1 MNTPRASL
9 IPLEVETA
17 KELQL
22 RVTPPELK
30 FLDTLVG
37 RVYRQSVTVHNLG
50 RSNQKIRF
58 LEPVKPQFKLL
69 LSNVDK
75 ELAPGLQTTAIVE
88 YHPNKNE
95 DTFDQLRIAVGN
107 KAIEVPL
114 VGLIPSCKLEMG
126 TEVNFGTVVANSKVH
141 CKEISIINRGKAP
154 GMFKTEYQG
163 QLPIVIFPT
172 DGVVEPKSSKIV
184 KVDFCADQPRV
195 VNEMA
200 KVSLQ
205 GRPDIFL
212 NIKVHVVEQI
222 IELLNMNDNKKVEC
236 IHFGSTFFGTSKMEH
251 ALLYNNSPELINW
264 VAIIQNDSV
273 GEELGTNI
281 LQRTDVAINN
291 LSYLRQI
298 RNIDITTFI
307 SCVPNEGRL
316 LPYQK
321 TKITFCFSP
330 KLAADSKT
338 DNDPSHRQD
347 YVVFIRFDSVGSK
360 DGFLRDDNS
369 KTIKHDRFQKLE
381 LALTG
386 SGLPVKIQFDSGNV
400 LNFTPCTIGEH
411 SEISFIMENLSKSL
425 PVTYNFRKTANFR
438 IEPKRGNVAER
449 CMQKMTCSFI
459 PHQIGVFK
467 VKQFIEFI
475 GPVPDKNFQSLL
487 LKPFHQI
494 YLVFKSVCKLSTKEV
509 VLKVN
514 PGISP
519 FIINP
524 LGQFVVK
531 DFAKH
536 QEYAPVAMLQS
547 AKTTIH
553 NHRSS
558 KESVKDALIA
568 FPNDRAASIRPGDQD
583 KHFRTIF
590 TKIPRHNYVD
600 PEFAYTDSEILE
612 KKSHEGYY
620 ARYIDY
626 LRYVR
631 LQKQA
636 ERKDVFPY
644 DELDIGLEPALG
656 LKSPSL
662 SVSDIEEDLSLAE
675 CELKPYQLLCTRNM
689 ESKEAMALERKVFK
703 RLKSYPFTPFE
714 KRDCSLIL
722 TPKQIHQVIVGPSVL
737 NFGDICVNSI
747 NTHLLHVVN
756 MLPKY
761 ILLNLDVNLKE
772 LQKTKQFSYV
782 IPPSASTYI
791 SIIFQSPTA
800 GKFWKSFTFRVNNIP
815 GGHLLVR
822 AVVMPVRLELSSD
835 ELVLKPYGFLLKT
848 CFRETVKLHN
858 NQNYLVHFEWIPVNT
873 RRGITFSI
881 RPSKGTVDPYSS
893 LECEVTWLPGF
904 SAPER
909 GEFILHVDEGN
920 TMTLKCVAHRGST
933 KVLFLQPRIIFSN
946 SPQGLT
952 TWKRVVLHNVGQNH
966 AYFKVCTKS
975 LLSIINIIPSEG
987 VIPYGGLSI
996 LTIAYT
1002 PTLAEKFDTIAKV
1015 AIHQA
1020 SSIDL
1025 RIGGTAEVANVEI
1038 KPDRFIF
1045 SGTFIGGT
1053 EIIPFLVKNKG
1064 GARVRVEFNLE
1075 GCKYFAMD
1083 FKDKSEKHTD
1093 PASPDVYFLEL
1104 EKKTSMECGITFSPK
1119 EVTTYEFTFH
1129 VGINFFESS
1138 KLYTQY
1144 HLSKSPMPRIPLIR
1158 PCYVQATGQPIKYT
1172 ANVPLRLNSTPTC
1185 YQMLQLVGEIQLPK
1199 LLFDPSFIFFTPVPL
1214 NVTTVVDVN
1223 ISCKNYYRDTT
1234 IKVMIPRARRLGGDE
1249 EIYPLSVNF
1258 PKGSFIRASL
1268 SGTNNDLFCHVSFKS
1283 SKPVS
1288 FFTSIFFCDDEDN
1301 SRAELRDDAERAAVT
1316 DDDSLAYSAFV
1327 SRKDII
1333 EEIIKPEILD
1343 EADLYTDNRMKKR
1356 VAHRERK
1363 QDFPAFKHTDSKMN
1377 IKISPQLLLAMCRF
1391 LATEVETFSS
1401 PQMSGKILLRLL
1413 KHLNVMQELKY
1424 DEKNKKAPEYYLYH
1438 RNKPV
1443 DYFVLMLQGKVEVD
1457 AGKEGM
1463 KFEANAF
1470 SYYGVMALTA
1480 SPGEN
1485 RLLPR
1490 LCGLNHSDSLS
1501 RSDQID
1507 AIRPTLGSSN
1517 DSSIL
1522 HSFTS
1527 TFLTTQCTPY
1537 RTSSLLTQQY
1547 ENALMHPEGSKLLSL
1562 QRMNTLKLN
1571 RHLQSCMM
1579 GFSIPVIATAEN
1591 CILTIYP
1598 YLAVPLDDK
1607 DIIVR
1612 NDRDPIAVKTIDNV
1626 LLPSATAGL
1635 SSSAPSVCDDVEPEK
1650 RLFIGMD
1657 TTVTKLNLAKSEK
1670 SKKKGKKLMEEEEKN
1685 QKFIPEPGTK
1695 AYDFFQKIVNA
1706 AQSWFSLFG
1715 WPEGPHSL
1723 SIPETIRRDVSK
1735 MQAFASFSLGQKNSK
1750 PYDFLRYT
1758 KTIYDVIFHLSGVM
1772 PDGINSSQSL
1782 PVDYTERV
1790 LQLHMQHS
1798 SVLDFL
1804 RTHGACFAHVI
1815 PEFLFE
1821 PEDYKRWIEI
1831 RHSTN
1836 TLPKYSSI
1844 PEKKR
1849 SFVID
1854 MTEFEAWSKRAW
1866 TDVFLQIYKVLV
1878 LSQVV
1883 PHSITD
1889 LPAIYMQNSPKV
1901 NACFVSSN
1909 LYSNSERILLS
1920 WINTHYENTRR
1931 TIWKNCHKGVPS
1943 ERWIVNF
1950 DKDFADGL
1958 AFATALGAYCPFLI
1972 EPYFE
1977 NMYTQPKNPEQY
1989 FHNCLIIVNSLRE
2002 IDLNM
2007 GIQASDICDPN
2018 PVMILMLCVYMHERL
2033 PTYIPKDLVIFPCT
2047 LHDTVMRQILVTN
2060 PSSKELVYKAAIIGR
2075 DAADFSLSQTG
2086 DIVTIPPRDKIYI
2099 TLKFSSRFLHPA
2111 EASVLFIS
2119 KPKTAVGGTTMV
2131 FALKGEVRKFKP
2143 IEIIKCENPCY
2154 NWKEITVKVKNVFH
2168 IAGDFSIILV
2178 ESSTFISLT
2187 SQLNAPGQL
2196 LIFRNKGNDGI
2207 TSELNTAEDPFHA
2220 PKTLKT
2226 SIRSSFIREFFCSS
2240 PTINLGVKK
2249 TSDLELFFVPFDM
2262 QTRYCVIILNNKMI
2276 GELVYIVEG
2285 KGTIPMPSSL
2295 PVETFSTLY
2304 DYTCSPKVFNKDDPV
2319 LYLKCKSQEVLD
2331 TDLMLPLTN
2340 EAKEKALAFA
2350 AQKQMSDVEYQ
2361 RRLLTGT
2368 LESSS
2373 IRVAIAILGLTRVET
2388 YMLFTISRLKQPKS
2402 ILYTTEVSL
2411 PEYFYI
2417 PREIHIPQYP
2427 AIQAEGLKPT
2437 NKKVPDGC
2445 FPVSL
2450 QFSPRCP
2457 GRYPCKIL
2465 LTSRYD
2471 VRLYHIEGV
2480 ANDEHPE
2487 ARFDFETPAFEA
2499 LTQNIP
2505 IVNKTENE
2513 WKCQVTIE
2521 GECFYGPLNFYVGP
2535 GETAQYPLT
2544 FKPLLECEIMGKLTL
2559 QNKIDG
2565 MEHVFIMKGIGKS
2578 PAAFEHIIANCRLGI
2593 PEDRT
2598 IMVPNYTNNI
2608 VTFKVSSDLPIVW
2621 GKPHVTIEPDSM
2633 VPYVIHISSWKRGVF
2648 KGKLS
2653 FSIKTSEDDDSEKDF
2668 YQDKD
2673 ENEDEYEN
2681 VESIFR
2687 KSVSEL
2693 SIKLDKENSD
2703 DSNVQV
2709 WFDLE
2714 IHIHPGKPVNTIEIR
2729 CISMESIWFEIPLR
2743 NARDK
2748 ILQIEVLLSNP
2759 ALSGIKNFTLNPEEC
2774 IDYAVC
2780 YTPVATGYR
2789 EESIIFQPDKI
2800 LEFWYVLKF
2809 TVELPNPVTTPEM
2822 QCDLGKVVSQNFSVV
2837 NYTHETLKLE
2847 VKNTNPDHFTLD
2859 AYISPLTVPPYSM
2872 EKLHVQFRPS
2882 ALGRAGHQASII
2894 FSCAQFEEWRF
2905 LLSGIGL
2912 FPQPLEL
2919 ERMTTFLRQLSTMA
2933 ITFENPSYENVFI
2946 DILLTNRE
2954 MPKDF
2959 TLGIQCD
2966 SFLIEH
2972 SAFKLGLDTAQDIA
2986 LPPRGVISI
2995 PVCFVPKVMKLRK
3008 TMAVVQVR
3016 RASGKNWTID
3026 NFDELTPEMKRI
3038 IGVDCGE
3045 IQAIRWIYPVLG
3057 LPQAKHEEYPPSVI
3071 KSQAKKRI
3079 EKEVEI
3085 TVTGEFLGENPIL
3098 NESDFTVVPKQRSYS
3113 SYEDIDDV
3121 PIKREFEYEILYESE
3136 DVKSY
3141 LQPSV
3146 AIYLRKK
3153 SYDIKAQMITLGFS
3167 LIFSPKKPLR
3177 SQIILKIECI
3187 TDGIWNFPITLIAT
3201 EPDVDDVINIKG
3213 SGLFKESVT
3222 DFWLTSRKRYPD
3234 PFTAYFLPDS
3244 DPEFFVRP
3252 QSGEIP
3258 PFDTNG
3264 IILIVGFKPQMY
3276 GRKYRAKL
3284 VIKTEDMYYLYAV
3297 NGLLPQVTKP
3307 PKNVKAK
3314 IDATN
3319 KKFNYRPVNQH
3330 RFIKENANIIRTAP
3344 SSPIKSVPLP

>member
-75 ELAPGLQTTAIVE
+75 ELASGLQTTAIVE

-126 TEVNFGTVVANSKVH
+126 TEVNFGTVVASSKVH

-369 KTIKHDRFQKLE
+369 KTVKHDRFQKLE

-631 LQKQA
+631 LQKQT

-703 RLKSYPFTPFE
+703 RLKSYPFTPSE

-933 KVLFLQPRIIFSN
+933 KVLFLQPRIIFTN

-966 AYFKVCTKS
+966 AYF
-975 LLSIINIIPSEG
+975 
-987 VIPYGGLSI
+987 
-996 LTIAYT
+996 
-1002 PTLAEKFDTIAKV
+1002 KV

-1158 PCYVQATGQPIKYT
+1158 PCYVQATVLEAPVKLSKSEFIFNIPPFAVNLKKRTARTQHFVLHNFSRRVVEWTLDTSENEKLFKDNIFVFSMPNGILQPNEKCKISLTFHPCQPIKYT

-1185 YQMLQLVGEIQLPK
+1185 YQMLHLVGEIQLPK

-1301 SRAELRDDAERAAVT
+1301 R
-1316 DDDSLAYSAFV
+1316 
-1327 SRKDII
+1327 
-1333 EEIIKPEILD
+1333 
-1343 EADLYTDNRMKKR
+1343 
-1356 VAHRERK
+1356 
-1363 QDFPAFKHTDSKMN
+1363 
-1377 IKISPQLLLAMCRF
+1377 
-1391 LATEVETFSS
+1391 
-1401 PQMSGKILLRLL
+1401 
-1413 KHLNVMQELKY
+1413 
-1424 DEKNKKAPEYYLYH
+1424 
-1438 RNKPV
+1438 
-1443 DYFVLMLQGKVEVD
+1443 
-1457 AGKEGM
+1457 
-1463 KFEANAF
+1463 
-1470 SYYGVMALTA
+1470 
-1480 SPGEN
+1480 
-1485 RLLPR
+1485 
-1490 LCGLNHSDSLS
+1490 
-1501 RSDQID
+1501 
-1507 AIRPTLGSSN
+1507 
-1517 DSSIL
+1517 
-1522 HSFTS
+1522 
-1527 TFLTTQCTPY
+1527 
-1537 RTSSLLTQQY
+1537 
-1547 ENALMHPEGSKLLSL
+1547 
-1562 QRMNTLKLN
+1562 
-1571 RHLQSCMM
+1571 
-1579 GFSIPVIATAEN
+1579 FSIPVIATAEN

-1723 SIPETIRRDVSK
+1723 SIPETIRRDVNK

-1831 RHSTN
+1831 RHSAN
-1836 TLPKYSSI
+1836 TLPEYSSI

-1931 TIWKNCHKGVPS
+1931 SIWKNCHKGVPS

-1977 NMYTQPKNPEQY
+1977 NMYTQPKSPEQY

-2086 DIVTIPPRDKIYI
+2086 DIVTIPPRDKICI

-2187 SQLNAPGQL
+2187 SQLSAPGQL

-2207 TSELNTAEDPFHA
+2207 TSELDTAEDLFHA

-2240 PTINLGVKK
+2240 PTIHLGVKK

-2471 VRLYHIEGV
+2471 VRLYYIEGV

-2521 GECFYGPLNFYVGP
+2521 GECFYGPLNFSVGP

-2598 IMVPNYTNNI
+2598 IMVPNYTKNI

-2648 KGKLS
+2648 K
-2653 FSIKTSEDDDSEKDF
+2653 
-2668 YQDKD
+2668 
-2673 ENEDEYEN
+2673 
-2681 VESIFR
+2681 
-2687 KSVSEL
+2687 
-2693 SIKLDKENSD
+2693 D

-2743 NARDK
+2743 NARDN

-2780 YTPVATGYR
+2780 YTPLATGYR

-2837 NYTHETLKLE
+2837 NCTHETLKLE

-2882 ALGRAGHQASII
+2882 ALGRVGHQASII

-2919 ERMTTFLRQLSTMA
+2919 ERTTTFLRQLSTLA

-2966 SFLIEH
+2966 SFLIEN
-2972 SAFKLGLDTAQDIA
+2972 SAFKLGLDPAQDIA

-3045 IQAIRWIYPVLG
+3045 IQAIRWIYPILG

-3213 SGLFKESVT
+3213 SCLFKESVT

-3244 DPEFFVRP
+3244 DPEFFVKP

-3319 KKFNYRPVNQH
+3319 KKFNYRPVIQH

-3344 SSPIKSVPLP
+3344 SSPIKAVPLMKNK